1 MKKIIFMISILVLF
15 LCTEGTT
22 ALSDGE
28 NKKVNIIVRPF
39 IDVVRE
45 FPEVKII
52 PGESEQDKKER
63 KLLEEKA
70 RTVLARSRPDYTS
83 VRAYSS
89 DDLKALYKEAAAK
102 FGIDWKLIEAVHQ
115 VETGKSIDTCKT
127 SYAGATGPMQFMPS
141 TFRTYKNEG
150 DNICGLRDSVFAA
163 ANLLASGGA
172 NRGDIDSALF
182 NYNHSWSYV
191 QKVKSVMN
199 NI

>member
-1 MKKIIFMISILVLF
+1 MISILALF
-15 LCTEGTT
+15 LCAEGTI
-22 ALSDGE
+22 ASSDGK

-39 IDVVRE
+39 IDVARE

-52 PGESEQDKKER
+52 PGESEQDKKEK
-63 KLLEEKA
+63 KLLEEKT
-70 RTVLARSRPDYTS
+70 RTVVTRSRPTYISTP
-83 VRAYSS
+83 AYSL
-89 DDLKALYKEAAAK
+89 DDLRALYKEAAAK
-102 FGIDWKLIEAVHQ
+102 FDIDWKLIEAVHQ
-115 VETGKSIDTCKT
+115 VETGKSADTCKT

-141 TFRTYKNEG
+141 TFRAYKNEG

-172 NRGDIDSALF
+172 NRSDIDSALF

-199 NI
+199 SI